1 MKCAQVRRLLPGY
14 LDGALPESVGA
25 RGHARVG
32 RHLED
37 CAECRNELHRYLQ
50 VSMMMAAAVPLVPPD
65 DLGVRVR
72 VAVSRARAEA
82 GFAAR
87 MARWKTRAKLLLEDI
102 LEPLALPA
110 AGGVLAALVVF
121 VMVYQ
126 FLGAGVPLSAATTD
140 LPTNLLQ
147 PARLE
152 ELAGFQMSGLDEM
165 SHAGQNTLLVEATVD
180 ADGEATSYRVIS
192 GPVDPSVRRQLD
204 QVMLFSR
211 FRPQM
216 SFGRP
221 TSGGRVILSFS
232 KIRVRG

>member
-1 MKCAQVRRLLPGY
+1 MKCVQVRRLLPGY
-14 LDGALPESVGA
+14 LDGALPDKVGV

-32 RHLED
+32 RHLEN
-37 CAECRNELHRYLQ
+37 CPECRSELQRHHR
-50 VSMMMAAAVPLVPPD
+50 VSMMMAAAAPIAPPE

-72 VAVSRARAEA
+72 VAVSRARAEF

-87 MARWKTRAKLLLEDI
+87 MRLWKTRAELMLKNI

-121 VMVYQ
+121 VVVYQ
-126 FLGAGVPLSAATTD
+126 VLGAGVPLSAAPSD
-140 LPTNLLQ
+140 LPTSLLQ

-152 ELAGFQMSGLDEM
+152 MLANFQMSGLDEM
-165 SHAGQNTLLVEATVD
+165 ASVGQNTLLVEATVN
-180 ADGEATSYRVIS
+180 AAGEAVSYRIIS
-192 GPVDPSVRRQLD
+192 GPVGPSVQRGLD
-204 QVMLFSR
+204 QILLFSR

-232 KIRVRG
+232 RIRVRG